1 MWGSNIAVNMTMF
14 MANGTNTTN
23 STEATSYV
31 YHIKMLKF
39 IDGASVTNIM
49 VSKQTKATIV
59 VEQPID
65 VQLSSPPL
73 SGKFRITCPIEG
85 NDIAIEPI
93 ATDDIKLSES
103 VNDIK
108 YALFRKCAGL
118 YDRIDVWENTKK
130 FSYR

>member
-1 MWGSNIAVNMTMF
+1 MF

-23 STEATSYV
+23 VTEAASYV

-39 IDGASVTNIM
+39 ISGSSVANIM
-49 VSKQTKATIV
+49 VSKQTSATITV
-59 VEQPID
+59 DQPSD

-73 SGKFRITCPIEG
+73 TGKFRITCPIEG

-103 VNDIK
+103 MHGI
-108 YALFRKCAGL
+108 
-118 YDRIDVWENTKK
+118 E
-130 FSYR
+130 